1 MKHLKFFSIVLLLSS
16 GVMHAQTIPIDPRS
30 GKVSEAECA
39 MTTYPLDTAAAA
51 LVLFEDHTLKIDFDV
66 SEGVPLMYTFHRE
79 RVKILKEE
87 EKDRCDFEF
96 YVSRDPDDLESL
108 TNISVVTYNL
118 ENGKVVSTKLPRN
131 NIFRTRENDHY
142 DKVTFAAQN
151 VKVGSVVEIQFNRCT
166 ARFRDI
172 PDFYFQRNI
181 PVNKCVY
188 TLKLPRWL
196 QFKAITRGETSYSIK
211 ESSEGGLDLGTF
223 FPGNTLDVTEYTA
236 VDIRSLDREPG
247 LYCPRQYRSSMSV
260 VVSGLRF
267 PSLYKDYSTTWD
279 DVDKQVLDSPIIG
292 QIKANCRFEKEVD
305 QALQGKETPQEQLA
319 AIIALVRGKV
329 QWNESFRLVP
339 AEASK
344 VLRDRSGDS
353 ADINA
358 LVASAARHA
367 GFNVAPVLLRCR
379 SNGILMNILPDTDAF
394 DKMIL
399 RFELS
404 DGTALYVDAAD
415 PDGWFNL
422 LPDNDL
428 VTQARVVPLDGPGYW
443 VDLSNLSRN
452 VTQYTV
458 SAELTPDGVMKGT
471 AKAAYAGV
479 PSYEFKEAVR
489 KLDSEEK
496 ILELLEKECSA
507 EVEDFVSEGLDEY
520 SDHASMQYS
529 FERSCDVT
537 GETVFVNPFLEHFHS
552 QTLFRAEE
560 RKLPVDFQ
568 YQEQIIYSFRLILP
582 EGYTVEQI
590 PERRRIASALP
601 SSAVLMAS
609 AKDNVVTL
617 TYRFELGTLLC
628 PPQNYADARAYWTAL
643 LDLGEQMIVVKK
655 N

>member
-1 MKHLKFFSIVLLLSS
+1 MKHLKFFSIFLLLS
-16 GVMHAQTIPIDPRS
+16 GVMHAQTIPIDSRS
-30 GKVSEAECA
+30 GRVSEAECA
-39 MTTYPLDTAAAA
+39 LTTYPLDTAAAA
-51 LVLFEDHTLKIDFDV
+51 LVLFEDHTLKIDFEV
-66 SEGVPLMYTFHRE
+66 SEGVPLMNIFHRE

-118 ENGKVVSTKLPRN
+118 ENGKVVASKLPRS

-142 DKVTFAAQN
+142 DKVTFAAPN
-151 VKVGSVVEIQFNRCT
+151 VKVGSVIEVQFNRCT

-172 PDFYFQRNI
+172 GDFYFQRDI

-196 QFKAITRGETSYSIK
+196 QFKAITRGEASYSIK
-211 ESSEGGLDLGTF
+211 ETSEGGTQLGDF
-223 FPGNTLDVTEYTA
+223 FPGNTLDVKEYTA
-236 VDIRSLDREPG
+236 VDLRALNREPG

-292 QIKANCRFEKEVD
+292 QIKAKCRFEKEVD
-305 QALQGKETPQEQLA
+305 QALQGKETPQDKLA
-319 AIIALVRGKV
+319 AIIALVREKV
-329 QWNESFRLVP
+329 QWNDSFRLVP

-358 LVASAARHA
+358 LVASAARYA
-367 GFNVAPVLLRCR
+367 GFNVAPVLLRYR
-379 SNGILMNILPDTDAF
+379 SNGLLMNMLPDTDAF

-404 DGTALYVDAAD
+404 DGTVLYVDAAD

-422 LPDNDL
+422 LRDNDL
-428 VTQARVVPLDGPGYW
+428 VTQARVVPIDGPGYW

-452 VTQYTV
+452 IIQYTV

-471 AKAAYAGV
+471 AKVAYGGI

-489 KLDSEEK
+489 RLDSEEK
-496 ILELLEKECSA
+496 ILELLEKEASA
-507 EVEDFVSEGLDEY
+507 EVEDFVSEGLEEY
-520 SDHASMQYS
+520 SDHSSMQYS
-529 FERSCDVT
+529 FERNCDVT
-537 GETVFVNPFLEHFHS
+537 GETVFVNPFMEHFHS
-552 QTLFRAEE
+552 ETLFRAEE
-560 RKLPVDFQ
+560 RKLPVDFP
-568 YQEQIIYSFRLILP
+568 YQKQVVYTFRLVLP
-582 EGYTVEQI
+582 EGYTVEQL
-590 PERRRIASALP
+590 PQRRRIASSLP
-601 SSAVLMAS
+601 SSAVLMS
-609 AKDNVVTL
+609 AVQGNAVTL
-617 TYRFELGTLLC
+617 SYRFDLGTLLC
-628 PPQNYADARAYWTAL
+628 TPQDYQDARAYWTAL
-643 LDLGEQMIVVKK
+643 LALGEQMIVVKK

>member
-1 MKHLKFFSIVLLLSS
+1 MKYLKFFSILLLFS
-16 GVMHAQTIPIDPRS
+16 GVVHAQTIPIDSRS

-39 MTTYPLDTAAAA
+39 LTTYPLDTAAAA

-66 SEGVPLMYTFHRE
+66 SVGVPLMYIFHRE

-118 ENGKVVSTKLPRN
+118 ENGKVVSSKLPRS
-131 NIFRTRENDHY
+131 NIFRTRENDRF
-142 DKVTFAAQN
+142 DKVTFAAPN
-151 VKVGSVVEIQFNRCT
+151 VKVGSVIEVQFNKST

-172 PDFYFQRNI
+172 GDFYFQRDI

-196 QFKAITRGETSYSIK
+196 QFKTNTRGEASYSIK
-211 ESSEGGLDLGTF
+211 ETSEGGVQLGDL

-236 VDIRSLDREPG
+236 VDLRALNREPG

-267 PSLYKDYSTTWD
+267 PSLYRDYSTTWY

-305 QALQGKETPQEQLA
+305 QALQGKETPQDKLA
-319 AIIALVRGKV
+319 AIIALVREKV
-329 QWNESFRLVP
+329 QWNDSFRLVP

-358 LVASAARHA
+358 LVASAARYA
-367 GFNVAPVLLRCR
+367 GFNVAPVLLRYR
-379 SNGILMNILPDTDAF
+379 SNGLLMNMLPDTDAF
-394 DKMIL
+394 NKMIL

-404 DGTALYVDAAD
+404 DGTVLYVDAAD

-422 LPDNDL
+422 LRDNDL
-428 VTQARVVPLDGPGYW
+428 VTQARVVPIDGPGYW

-452 VTQYTV
+452 IVQYTV

-471 AKAAYAGV
+471 AKVAYSGI

-489 KLDSEEK
+489 RLDSEEK
-496 ILELLEKECSA
+496 ILELLEKEASA
-507 EVEDFVSEGLDEY
+507 EVEDFVSEGLEEY
-520 SDHASMQYS
+520 SDHSSMQYS
-529 FERSCDVT
+529 FERNCDVT
-537 GETVFVNPFLEHFHS
+537 GETVFVNPFMEHFHS
-552 QTLFRAEE
+552 ETLFRAEE
-560 RKLPVDFQ
+560 RKLPVDFP
-568 YQEQIIYSFRLILP
+568 YQKQVVYTFRLVLP
-582 EGYTVEQI
+582 EGYTVEQL
-590 PERRRIASALP
+590 PERRRIASSLP
-601 SSAVLMAS
+601 SSAVLMA
-609 AKDNVVTL
+609 AVQGNAVTL
-617 TYRFELGTLLC
+617 SYRFDLGTLLC
-628 PPQNYADARAYWTAL
+628 TPQDYQDARAYWTAL
-643 LDLGEQMIVVKK
+643 LGLGEQMIVVKK

>member
-1 MKHLKFFSIVLLLSS
+1 MKHLKFFSIFLLLS
-16 GVMHAQTIPIDPRS
+16 GVMHAQTIPIDSRS
-30 GKVSEAECA
+30 GRVSEAECA
-39 MTTYPLDTAAAA
+39 LTTYPLDTAAAA
-51 LVLFEDHTLKIDFDV
+51 LVLFEDHTLKIDFEV
-66 SEGVPLMYTFHRE
+66 SEGVPLMNIFHRE

-118 ENGKVVSTKLPRN
+118 ENGKVVASKLPRS

-142 DKVTFAAQN
+142 DKVTFAAPN
-151 VKVGSVVEIQFNRCT
+151 VKVGSVIEIQFNRCT

-172 PDFYFQRNI
+172 GDFYFQRDI

-196 QFKAITRGETSYSIK
+196 QFKAITRGEASYSIK
-211 ESSEGGLDLGTF
+211 ETSEGGTQLGDF
-223 FPGNTLDVTEYTA
+223 FPGNTLDVKEYTA
-236 VDIRSLDREPG
+236 VDLRALNREPG

-279 DVDKQVLDSPIIG
+279 DVDKQVLDSPIIR

-305 QALQGKETPQEQLA
+305 QALQGKETPQDKLA
-319 AIIALVRGKV
+319 AIIALVREKV
-329 QWNESFRLVP
+329 QWNDSFRLVP

-358 LVASAARHA
+358 LVASAARYA
-367 GFNVAPVLLRCR
+367 GFNVAPVLLRYR
-379 SNGILMNILPDTDAF
+379 SNGLLMNMLPDTDAF

-404 DGTALYVDAAD
+404 DGTVLYVDAAD

-422 LPDNDL
+422 LRDNDL
-428 VTQARVVPLDGPGYW
+428 VTQARVVPIDGPGYW

-452 VTQYTV
+452 IIQYTV

-471 AKAAYAGV
+471 SKVAYGGI

-489 KLDSEEK
+489 RLDSEEK
-496 ILELLEKECSA
+496 ILELLEKEASA
-507 EVEDFVSEGLDEY
+507 EVEDFVSEGLEEY
-520 SDHASMQYS
+520 SDHSSMQYS
-529 FERSCDVT
+529 FERNCDVT
-537 GETVFVNPFLEHFHS
+537 GETVFVNPFMEHFHS
-552 QTLFRAEE
+552 ETLFRAEE
-560 RKLPVDFQ
+560 RKLPVDFP
-568 YQEQIIYSFRLILP
+568 YQKQVVYTFRLVLP
-582 EGYTVEQI
+582 EGYTVEQL
-590 PERRRIASALP
+590 PQRRRIASSLP
-601 SSAVLMAS
+601 SSAVLMA
-609 AKDNVVTL
+609 AVQGNAVTL
-617 TYRFELGTLLC
+617 SYRFDLGTLLC
-628 PPQNYADARAYWTAL
+628 TPQDYQDARAYWTAL
-643 LDLGEQMIVVKK
+643 LGLGEQMIVVKK

>member
-1 MKHLKFFSIVLLLSS
+1 MKHLKFFSFLLLFS
-16 GVMHAQTIPIDPRS
+16 GVMHAQTIPVDSRS

-39 MTTYPLDTAAAA
+39 LTTYPLDTAAAA

-66 SEGVPLMYTFHRE
+66 TEGVPLMNIFHRE

-96 YVSRDPDDLESL
+96 YVSRDPEDLESL

-118 ENGKVVSTKLPRN
+118 ENGKVVASKLPRS
-131 NIFRTRENDHY
+131 NIFRTRENDHL
-142 DKVTFAAQN
+142 DKVTFAAPN
-151 VKVGSVVEIQFNRCT
+151 VKVGSVIEVQFNRST

-172 PDFYFQRNI
+172 GDFYFQRDI

-196 QFKAITRGETSYSIK
+196 QFKTLTRGEASYSIK
-211 ESSEGGLDLGTF
+211 ETSEGGTQLGDL

-236 VDIRSLDREPG
+236 VDLRALNREPG

-267 PSLYKDYSTTWD
+267 PSLYRDYSTTWD

-305 QALQGKETPQEQLA
+305 QALQGKETPQDKLA
-319 AIIALVRGKV
+319 AIIALVREKV
-329 QWNESFRLVP
+329 QWNDSFRLVP

-358 LVASAARHA
+358 LVASAARYA
-367 GFNVAPVLLRCR
+367 GFDVAPVLLRCR
-379 SNGILMNILPDTDAF
+379 SNGLLMNMLPDTDAF

-422 LPDNDL
+422 LRDNDL
-428 VTQARVVPLDGPGYW
+428 VTQARVVPIKGPGYW

-452 VTQYTV
+452 ITQYTV

-471 AKAAYAGV
+471 AKAAYGGI

-489 KLDSEEK
+489 RLDSEEK
-496 ILELLEKECSA
+496 VLELLEKETSA
-507 EVEDFVSEGLDEY
+507 EVEDFVSEGLEEY
-520 SDHASMQYS
+520 SDHSSMQYS
-529 FERSCDVT
+529 FERNCDVT
-537 GETVFVNPFLEHFHS
+537 GETVYVNPFLEHFHS
-552 QTLFRAEE
+552 ETLFRAEE
-560 RKLPVDFQ
+560 RKLPVDFP
-568 YQEQIIYSFRLILP
+568 YQEQVVYTFRLVLP
-582 EGYTVEQI
+582 EGYTVEQL

-601 SSAVLMAS
+601 SSAVLMS
-609 AKDNVVTL
+609 AVQGNAVTL
-617 TYRFELGTLLC
+617 SYRFDLGTLLC
-628 PPQNYADARAYWTAL
+628 TPQDYQDARAYWTAL
-643 LDLGEQMIVVKK
+643 LALGEQMIVVKK

>member
-1 MKHLKFFSIVLLLSS
+1 MKHLKFFSFLLLFS
-16 GVMHAQTIPIDPRS
+16 GVMHAQTIPVDSRS

-39 MTTYPLDTAAAA
+39 LTTYPLDTAAAA

-66 SEGVPLMYTFHRE
+66 TEGVPLMSIFHRE

-96 YVSRDPDDLESL
+96 YVSRDPEDLESL

-118 ENGKVVSTKLPRN
+118 ENGKVVASKLPRS
-131 NIFRTRENDHY
+131 NIFRTRENDHL
-142 DKVTFAAQN
+142 DKVTFAAPN
-151 VKVGSVVEIQFNRCT
+151 VKVGSVIEVQFNRST

-172 PDFYFQRNI
+172 GDFYFQRDI

-196 QFKAITRGETSYSIK
+196 QFKTLTRGEASYSIK
-211 ESSEGGLDLGTF
+211 ETSEGGTQLGDL

-236 VDIRSLDREPG
+236 VDLRALNREPG

-267 PSLYKDYSTTWD
+267 PSLYRDYSTTWD

-305 QALQGKETPQEQLA
+305 QALQGKETPQDKLA
-319 AIIALVRGKV
+319 AIIALVREKV
-329 QWNESFRLVP
+329 QWNDSFRLVP

-358 LVASAARHA
+358 LVASAARYA
-367 GFNVAPVLLRCR
+367 GFDVAPVLLRCR
-379 SNGILMNILPDTDAF
+379 SNGLLMNMLPDTDAF

-422 LPDNDL
+422 LRDNDL
-428 VTQARVVPLDGPGYW
+428 VTQARVVPIKGPGYW

-452 VTQYTV
+452 ITQYTV

-471 AKAAYAGV
+471 AKAAYGGI

-489 KLDSEEK
+489 RLDSEEK
-496 ILELLEKECSA
+496 VLELLEKETSA
-507 EVEDFVSEGLDEY
+507 EVEDFVSEGLEEY
-520 SDHASMQYS
+520 SDHSSMQYS
-529 FERSCDVT
+529 FERNCDVT
-537 GETVFVNPFLEHFHS
+537 GETVYVNPFMEHFHS
-552 QTLFRAEE
+552 ETLFRAEE
-560 RKLPVDFQ
+560 RKLPVDFP
-568 YQEQIIYSFRLILP
+568 YQEQVVYTFRLVLP
-582 EGYTVEQI
+582 EGYTVEQL

-601 SSAVLMAS
+601 SSAVLMA
-609 AKDNVVTL
+609 AEQGNAVTL
-617 TYRFELGTLLC
+617 SYRFDLGTLLC
-628 PPQNYADARAYWTAL
+628 TPQDYQDARAYWTAL
-643 LDLGEQMIVVKK
+643 LALGEQMIVVKK

>member
-1 MKHLKFFSIVLLLSS
+1 MKYLKFFSILLLFS
-16 GVMHAQTIPIDPRS
+16 GVVHAQTIPIDSRS

-39 MTTYPLDTAAAA
+39 LTTYPLDTAAAA

-118 ENGKVVSTKLPRN
+118 ENGKVVSSKLPRS
-131 NIFRTRENDHY
+131 NIFRTRENDRF
-142 DKVTFAAQN
+142 DKVTFAAPN
-151 VKVGSVVEIQFNRCT
+151 VKVGSVIEVQFNKST

-172 PDFYFQRNI
+172 GDFYFQRDI

-196 QFKAITRGETSYSIK
+196 QFKAITRGEASYSIK
-211 ESSEGGLDLGTF
+211 ETSEGGVQLGDF

-236 VDIRSLDREPG
+236 VDLRALNREPG

-267 PSLYKDYSTTWD
+267 PSLYRDYSTTWD

-305 QALQGKETPQEQLA
+305 QALQGKETPQDKLA
-319 AIIALVRGKV
+319 AIIALVREKV
-329 QWNESFRLVP
+329 QWNDSFRLVP

-358 LVASAARHA
+358 LVASAARYA
-367 GFNVAPVLLRCR
+367 GFNVAPVLLRYR
-379 SNGILMNILPDTDAF
+379 SNGLLMNMLPDTDAF

-404 DGTALYVDAAD
+404 DGTVLYVDAAD

-422 LPDNDL
+422 LRDNDL
-428 VTQARVVPLDGPGYW
+428 VTQARVVPIDGPGYW

-452 VTQYTV
+452 IIQYAV
-458 SAELTPDGVMKGT
+458 SAELTPDGVMKGS
-471 AKAAYAGV
+471 AKVAYGGI

-489 KLDSEEK
+489 RLDSEEK
-496 ILELLEKECSA
+496 ILELLEKEASA
-507 EVEDFVSEGLDEY
+507 EVEDFVSEGLEEY
-520 SDHASMQYS
+520 SDHSSMQYS
-529 FERSCDVT
+529 FERNCDVT
-537 GETVFVNPFLEHFHS
+537 GETVFVNPFMEHFHS
-552 QTLFRAEE
+552 ETLFRAEE
-560 RKLPVDFQ
+560 RKLPVDFP
-568 YQEQIIYSFRLILP
+568 YQKQVVYTFRLVLP
-582 EGYTVEQI
+582 EGYTVEQL
-590 PERRRIASALP
+590 PERRRIASSLP
-601 SSAVLMAS
+601 SSAVLMA
-609 AKDNVVTL
+609 AVQGNAVTL
-617 TYRFELGTLLC
+617 SYRFDLGTLLC
-628 PPQNYADARAYWTAL
+628 TPQDYQDARAYWTAL
-643 LDLGEQMIVVKK
+643 LGLGEQMIVVKK

>member
-1 MKHLKFFSIVLLLSS
+1 MKYLKFFSIVLLLSS

-96 YVSRDPDDLESL
+96 YVSRDPGDLESL

-151 VKVGSVVEIQFNRCT
+151 VKVGSVVEIQFNQCT

-379 SNGILMNILPDTDAF
+379 SNGILMNLLPDTDAF

-552 QTLFRAEE
+552 RTLFRAEE

>member
-1 MKHLKFFSIVLLLSS
+1 MKCLKFFSIVLLFSS
-16 GVMHAQTIPIDPRS
+16 GVMHAQTIPVDTRS
-30 GKVSEAECA
+30 GRVSEAECA

-267 PSLYKDYSTTWD
+267 PSLYKDYSTTWY

-628 PPQNYADARAYWTAL
+628 PPQDYADARAYWTAL

>member
-1 MKHLKFFSIVLLLSS
+1 MKHLKFFSFLLLFS
-16 GVMHAQTIPIDPRS
+16 GVMHAQTIPVDSRS

-39 MTTYPLDTAAAA
+39 LTTYPLDTAAAA

-66 SEGVPLMYTFHRE
+66 TEGVPLMNIFHRE

-96 YVSRDPDDLESL
+96 YVSRDPEDLESL

-118 ENGKVVSTKLPRN
+118 ENGKVVASKLPRS
-131 NIFRTRENDHY
+131 NIFRTRENDHL
-142 DKVTFAAQN
+142 DKVTFAAPN
-151 VKVGSVVEIQFNRCT
+151 VKVGSVIEVQFNRST

-172 PDFYFQRNI
+172 GDFYFQRDI

-196 QFKAITRGETSYSIK
+196 QFKTLTRGEASYSIK
-211 ESSEGGLDLGTF
+211 ETSEGGTQLGDL

-236 VDIRSLDREPG
+236 VDLRALNREPG

-267 PSLYKDYSTTWD
+267 PSLYRDYSTTWD

-305 QALQGKETPQEQLA
+305 QALQGKETPQDKLA
-319 AIIALVRGKV
+319 AIIALVREKV
-329 QWNESFRLVP
+329 QWNDSFRLVP

-358 LVASAARHA
+358 LVASAARYA
-367 GFNVAPVLLRCR
+367 GFDVAPVLLRCR
-379 SNGILMNILPDTDAF
+379 SNGLLMNMLPDTDAF

-422 LPDNDL
+422 LRDNDL
-428 VTQARVVPLDGPGYW
+428 VTQARVVPIKGPGYW

-452 VTQYTV
+452 ITQYTV

-471 AKAAYAGV
+471 AKAAYGGI

-489 KLDSEEK
+489 RLDSEEK
-496 ILELLEKECSA
+496 VLELLEKETSA
-507 EVEDFVSEGLDEY
+507 EVEDFVSEGLEEY
-520 SDHASMQYS
+520 SDHSSMQYS
-529 FERSCDVT
+529 FERNCDVT
-537 GETVFVNPFLEHFHS
+537 GETVYVNPFMEHFHS
-552 QTLFRAEE
+552 ETLFRAEE
-560 RKLPVDFQ
+560 RKLPVDFP
-568 YQEQIIYSFRLILP
+568 YQEQVVYTFRLVLP
-582 EGYTVEQI
+582 EGYTVEQL

-601 SSAVLMAS
+601 SSAVLMA
-609 AKDNVVTL
+609 AVQGNAVTL
-617 TYRFELGTLLC
+617 SYRFDLGTLLC
-628 PPQNYADARAYWTAL
+628 TPQDYQDARAYWTAL
-643 LDLGEQMIVVKK
+643 LALGEQMIVVKK

>member
-609 AKDNVVTL
+609 AKDDVVTL

>member
-1 MKHLKFFSIVLLLSS
+1 MKHLKFFSFLLLFS
-16 GVMHAQTIPIDPRS
+16 GVMHAQTIPVDSRS

-39 MTTYPLDTAAAA
+39 LTTYPLDTAAAA
-51 LVLFEDHTLKIDFDV
+51 LVLFEDHALKIDFDV
-66 SEGVPLMYTFHRE
+66 TEGVPLMNIFHRE

-96 YVSRDPDDLESL
+96 YVSRDPEDLESL

-118 ENGKVVSTKLPRN
+118 ENGKVVASKLPRS
-131 NIFRTRENDHY
+131 NIFRTRENDHL
-142 DKVTFAAQN
+142 DKVTFAAPN
-151 VKVGSVVEIQFNRCT
+151 VKVGSVIEVQFNRST

-172 PDFYFQRNI
+172 GDFYFQRDI

-196 QFKAITRGETSYSIK
+196 QFKTLTRGEASYSIK
-211 ESSEGGLDLGTF
+211 ETSEGGTQLGDL

-236 VDIRSLDREPG
+236 VDLRALNREPG

-267 PSLYKDYSTTWD
+267 PSLYRDYSTTWD

-305 QALQGKETPQEQLA
+305 QALQGKETPQDKLA
-319 AIIALVRGKV
+319 AIIALVRETV
-329 QWNESFRLVP
+329 QWNDSFRLVP

-358 LVASAARHA
+358 LVASAARYA
-367 GFNVAPVLLRCR
+367 GFDVAPVLLRCR
-379 SNGILMNILPDTDAF
+379 SNGLLMNMLPDTDAF

-422 LPDNDL
+422 LRDNDL
-428 VTQARVVPLDGPGYW
+428 VTQARVVPIKGPGYW

-452 VTQYTV
+452 ITQYTV

-471 AKAAYAGV
+471 AKAAYGGI

-489 KLDSEEK
+489 RLDSEEK
-496 ILELLEKECSA
+496 VLELLEKETSA
-507 EVEDFVSEGLDEY
+507 EVEDFVSEGLEEY
-520 SDHASMQYS
+520 SDHSSMQYS
-529 FERSCDVT
+529 FERNCDVT
-537 GETVFVNPFLEHFHS
+537 GETVYVNPFMEHFHS
-552 QTLFRAEE
+552 ETLFRAEE
-560 RKLPVDFQ
+560 RKLPVDFP
-568 YQEQIIYSFRLILP
+568 YQEQVVYTFRLVLP
-582 EGYTVEQI
+582 EGYTVEQL

-601 SSAVLMAS
+601 SSAVLMA
-609 AKDNVVTL
+609 AEQGNAVTL
-617 TYRFELGTLLC
+617 SYRFDLGTLLC
-628 PPQNYADARAYWTAL
+628 TPQDYQDARAYWTAL
-643 LDLGEQMIVVKK
+643 LALGEQMIVVKK